1 VDLGMKGDQG
11 NPGPIGKTGEPGLLG
26 ATGLS
31 GPKGNIFVL
40 IKNTKTFLNT
50 YECCPRVNDI
60 E

>member
-1 VDLGMKGDQG
+1 MKGDQG